1 MSITVVG
8 SIGLDTIET
17 PFGRRDNILGGA
29 AVFFSAAAG
38 IYNKINLVGIVGT
51 DFPDEHLQTI
61 KTLGMDTEGLE
72 IREGT
77 TFKWHGQYEYDM
89 NIRHTLNTDLGL
101 FSEFSP
107 ILPSRYTESPF
118 LFLANIDPV
127 IQLDVLNQSKAG
139 FTMMDTMDFWIVS
152 KRPELCEVIS
162 RVDLV
167 LMNDSEARQF
177 TNEYRLVDAAK
188 GILKMGPDMVIIK
201 KGEHGAM
208 LVTKDDCFIVPAYPL
223 CEVKDPTGAGD
234 SFAGGFLGYLST
246 TENRSRNEIRNA
258 IVHGSI
264 VASFAVEDFSLNA
277 LAEVTK
283 EKMEERYR
291 HFTGLLEFDPWRDL
305 TIAGA

>member
-38 IYNKINLVGIVGT
+38 IYNKVNLVGIVGT
-51 DFPDEHLQTI
+51 DFPEEHLQTI
-61 KTLGMDTEGLE
+61 RDLGVDTEGLE
-72 IREGT
+72 VREGT
-77 TFKWHGQYEYDM
+77 TFKWHGEYEYDM

-107 ILPSRYTESPF
+107 RLPCTYNESPY

-127 IQLDVLNQSKAG
+127 LQLDVLNQSKAG
-139 FTMMDTMDFWIVS
+139 FIMMDTMDFWITS

-162 RVDLV
+162 KVDLV

-177 TNEYRLVDAAK
+177 TNEYRLIDAARK
-188 GILKMGPDMVIIK
+188 ILNMGPEMAVIK

-223 CEVKDPTGAGD
+223 SEVKDPTGAGD

-246 TENRSRNEIRNA
+246 VERRTGNELRNA

-277 LAEVTK
+277 LKDIDKA
-283 EKMEERYR
+283 KMAERYR
-291 HFTGLLEFDPWRDL
+291 HFTEILTFDPWHEL
-305 TIAGA
+305 TIAGT